1 MSALIPV
8 SAHRFKAHKICEHQR
23 AKLIQVNRDTANGPD
38 NFLKVCSLWFPA
50 AMIQEGKRN
59 LISDEPIERQTVGQ
73 AGRSALS
80 WREKLLLTSMLLV
93 VAGWIIFR
101 LLLTFFAP
109 H

>member
-1 MSALIPV
+1 M
-8 SAHRFKAHKICEHQR
+8 
-23 AKLIQVNRDTANGPD
+23 T
-38 NFLKVCSLWFPA
+38 
-50 AMIQEGKRN
+50 QEGKRK

-80 WREKLLLTSMLLV
+80 WREKLLLASMLLV
-93 VAGWIIFR
+93 VAGWIIYR